1 MQLSTMSSLF
11 NFIIDDGC
19 KLHSGPL
26 RITAL
31 DVVGDFANP
40 HTMYATIPGASG
52 FEESPIN
59 CRATDLNVL
68 VCAVE
73 DQNSMIRSG
82 DVLFL
87 GAKDINNFPSVTLTL
102 ASAVP
107 T

>member
-1 MQLSTMSSLF
+1 MSSLF

-31 DVVGDFANP
+31 DVVGDFANS

-59 CRATDLNVL
+59 CGVTDLNVL

-73 DQNSMIRSG
+73 DQNSMIR
-82 DVLFL
+82 VLFL